1 MSPPRGGGRGTN
13 SETKRARS
21 AEDLLE
27 TSPEWRDPRE
37 SSQTLMKKAKSLED
51 YLDTC
56 NGDGDDDNDDD
67 DDDVTGS
74 ASTSARD
81 VIKKRNFVDKCINK
95 MKAFM
100 MAGGKKPTAAD
111 HPVEPTVEATLSD
124 RQ

>member
-13 SETKRARS
+13 GETKRARS
-21 AEDLLE
+21 AEGLLE
-27 TSPEWRDPRE
+27 TGPEWRDQRDSP
-37 SSQTLMKKAKSLED
+37 QAPMKKAKSLED

-56 NGDGDDDNDDD
+56 DGDDDNGD

-74 ASTSARD
+74 VSTSARD

-100 MAGGKKPTAAD
+100 TSGGKKSTAAD
-111 HPVEPTVEATLSD
+111 RQTEPAVEANESSQPL
-124 RQ
+124 